1 MTDRW
6 PIDDLLK
13 CVERELGKRR
23 SVYPRLVAQDK
34 MRQGQAD
41 EEIAKME
48 QVRLVLERVGSL
60 LRVVRGPDAR
70 MEELLEEYVALYH
83 QLEML
88 YYLVPEAVQEG
99 LF

>member
-6 PIDDLLK
+6 PVADLVK

-23 SVYPRLVAQDK
+23 AVYPRLVAQDK
-34 MRQGQAD
+34 MRQDQAD

-48 QVRLVLERVGSL
+48 HVRLVLEQVGSL
-60 LRVVRGPDAR
+60 LRVVRDPDAR
-70 MEELLEEYVALYH
+70 AQGLAEDGDIHHELRAMH
-83 QLEML
+83 R
-88 YYLVPEAVQEG
+88 LVPEAAQEG